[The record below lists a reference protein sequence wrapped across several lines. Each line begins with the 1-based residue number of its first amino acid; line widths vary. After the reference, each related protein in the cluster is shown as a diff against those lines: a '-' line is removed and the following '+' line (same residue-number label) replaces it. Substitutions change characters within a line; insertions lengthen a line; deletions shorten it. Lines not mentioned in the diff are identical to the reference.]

1 VRGKLG
7 PILSGVGGFLVVLGV
22 MMNVYVYPKVAVA
35 PLDQEAK
42 STLIGKNATVFDIGS
57 LSEINTDVTVT
68 ANVLGDVAAAEK
80 EGGGVAVWK
89 NATSTYSAD
98 GVMRSASIEQ
108 VPFDQHTGAAVDC
121 CDAYSE
127 QEQGNAQAVKFEGQI
142 FKFPFRTEK
151 KDYGWWDSTLKKTF
165 PAKFVEED
173 EVKGVKTYVFR
184 QVIEPTVWTTME
196 VPASVVGEVGK
207 GNLIADRTYANTR
220 TFWVEPATGVVM
232 DRTEE
237 QRATLQFEG
246 EDRVTLTNA
255 DVRFSDETVQ
265 ANVDEYGGKPTMLM
279 LVRIVLPLVLG
290 IGGVLLIVAGV
301 LIGRRNAARAQQG

>member
-1 VRGKLG
+1 MRGKLG
-7 PILSGVGGFLVVLGV
+7 PILSGVGGFLLVLGV
-22 MMNVYVYPKVAVA
+22 MLNVYVYPKVAVA
-35 PLDQEAK
+35 PLDQK
-42 STLIGKNATVFDIGS
+42 STSTLVGEDAVVFDIPT
-57 LSEINTDVTVT
+57 LSEITTDVTVK
-68 ANVLGDVAAAEK
+68 ANVTGDVAAAED
-80 EGGGVAVWK
+80 EGGGIAVWT
-89 NATSTYSAD
+89 NGTSTYSSD
-98 GVMRSASIEQ
+98 GTMRSASVEQ

-127 QEQGNAQAVKFEGQI
+127 QEQGKAEAVKFQGQV

-151 KDYGWWDSTLKKTF
+151 KDYNWWDSTLKKTF

-173 EVKGVKTYVFR
+173 EVKGVKTYVFK
-184 QVIEPTVWTTME
+184 QVIEPTVWTTMD
-196 VPASVVGEVGK
+196 VPASVLGEVGK
-207 GNLIADRTYANTR
+207 GNLTAERTYANTR
-220 TFWVEPATGVVM
+220 TFWVQPATGVVI

-237 QRATLQFEG
+237 QRATLRFEG

-265 ANVDEYGGKPTMLM
+265 DNVDEYGGKPTMLM